1 MLTPASLTTAT
12 SSSSTR
18 TTTAATKTVTS
29 SSSVTTPSSTRVIVT
44 PSSTSTSSAPRTS
57 SSSTSSTSSEDVVS
71 TSSSSSRAVATT
83 TALSSSSGTTSLALP
98 SITTATSSRGT
109 SVQVITE
116 SATAATASATASS
129 TAAASSGPGV
139 GLIIGI
145 VAAALAGVV
154 VVAAVV
160 GFLVKKASR
169 KTEPFEGD
177 PFDKDEFRRQSAMIP
192 EGFESDDGHRSMVER
207 DFDPSGYGGDDGGYG
222 GHVLSAGGAGMM
234 AGAAG
239 AYGGSY
245 NESGAPRPP
254 TMLARHADAYRDYQ
268 VQDSVG
274 PGAPY
279 EAAFAA
285 PPQFPQM
292 AYGGEDPYSLAG
304 VAGGMKK
311 MQNIDNPYA
320 HLDRSL
326 SASQFHAAEAANYYN
341 NRNVSGNSQ
350 GTQLQRNGSGGT
362 ASGSDGGYGRSD
374 AQDAAARPT
383 SYDGN
388 RSGTPELPN
397 VQQTYA
403 LGSEEGHSSDPSG
416 RQSAMGTLDYPTMLN
431 PYDEQQYYQHQQQQQ
446 QEQEQQQHGMPMS
459 SSPPPALQVRNLTGR
474 GDGQGGRYDQYGN
487 RGDNRNSAASENSDT
502 AYGGVY

>member
-1 MLTPASLTTAT
+1 
-12 SSSSTR
+12 
-18 TTTAATKTVTS
+18 
-29 SSSVTTPSSTRVIVT
+29 
-44 PSSTSTSSAPRTS
+44 
-57 SSSTSSTSSEDVVS
+57 
-71 TSSSSSRAVATT
+71 
-83 TALSSSSGTTSLALP
+83 
-98 SITTATSSRGT
+98 
-109 SVQVITE
+109 
-116 SATAATASATASS
+116 
-129 TAAASSGPGV
+129 
-139 GLIIGI
+139 
-145 VAAALAGVV
+145 

-169 KTEPFEGD
+169 KSEPFEGD

-192 EGFESDDGHRSMVER
+192 EGFESDDGHRSMVEHR

-222 GHVLSAGGAGMM
+222 GHMLSAGGAGMM

-268 VQDSVG
+268 VPEQSESG
-274 PGAPY
+274 GQY

-285 PPQFPQM
+285 APQFPQM

-304 VAGGMKK
+304 VAGGMKQ

-341 NRNVSGNSQ
+341 NRNVSGGSQ
-350 GTQLQRNGSGGT
+350 ATQLQRNGSGGT
-362 ASGSDGGYGRSD
+362 AVGSDGDYGRFD
-374 AQDAAARPT
+374 QQENAGRPI
-383 SYDGN
+383 SYDGS

-446 QEQEQQQHGMPMS
+446 QEQEHGMAMS
-459 SSPPPALQVRNLTGR
+459 SSPPPALQVRNLTGGHEGQR
-474 GDGQGGRYDQYGN
+474 GMSDRYGN
-487 RGDNRNSAASENSDT
+487 RNGNRDSGASQTSDT